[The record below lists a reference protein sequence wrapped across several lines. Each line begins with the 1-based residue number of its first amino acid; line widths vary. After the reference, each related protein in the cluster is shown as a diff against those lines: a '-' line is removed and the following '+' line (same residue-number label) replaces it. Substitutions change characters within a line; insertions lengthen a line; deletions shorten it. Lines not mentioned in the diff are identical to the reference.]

1 MKKSTINFIIDVL
14 MFICMAAVAGIGF
27 LIKYTLISGR
37 ESWIVYG
44 DKVDLYFLG
53 IYRHEWG
60 TIHLIIGF
68 VLLALVALHVI
79 LHWKLI
85 VSLYN
90 RMFQGKLVRRI
101 ITVVF
106 IAICA
111 LFIIVSPCLI
121 KYRFILPG
129 LQQNFKSLTLI
140 LLSLN
145 DEILSL
151 LIVIPPIRCNH
162 ILNYRLCLIYNVIY
176 FVL

>member
-1 MKKSTINFIIDVL
+1 

-111 LFIIVSPCLI
+111 LFIIVPFLI
-121 KYRFILPG
+121 KPDVVKIEHGRGRHTTIDNISTNKKSSKANTNKNKRLK
-129 LQQNFKSLTLI
+129 NFRKKR
-140 LLSLN
+140 N
-145 DEILSL
+145 
-151 LIVIPPIRCNH
+151 RQH
-162 ILNYRLCLIYNVIY
+162 
-176 FVL
+176 

>member
-68 VLLALVALHVI
+68 V
-79 LHWKLI
+79 
-85 VSLYN
+85 
-90 RMFQGKLVRRI
+90 
-101 ITVVF
+101 
-106 IAICA
+106 
-111 LFIIVSPCLI
+111 
-121 KYRFILPG
+121 
-129 LQQNFKSLTLI
+129 
-140 LLSLN
+140 
-145 DEILSL
+145 
-151 LIVIPPIRCNH
+151 
-162 ILNYRLCLIYNVIY
+162 
-176 FVL
+176 